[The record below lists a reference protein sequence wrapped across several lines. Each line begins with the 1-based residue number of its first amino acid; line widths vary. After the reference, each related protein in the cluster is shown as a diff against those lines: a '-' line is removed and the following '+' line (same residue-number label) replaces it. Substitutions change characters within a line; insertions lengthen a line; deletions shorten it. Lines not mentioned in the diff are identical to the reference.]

1 MLVLG
6 DSKNSE
12 ISLEGVLC
20 LLDRWRHLP
29 AYQLE
34 RRADILFAMFLPEVL
49 ATHFELEAEPTIVP
63 EFPIKELTNFRS
75 KKVDYFAYAS
85 DGRHSFLVELKT
97 DKESVSKS
105 RRNFLK
111 QKKFLQAAESKGLAR
126 LVCDTVNVAMHS
138 PYMQK
143 YVHLLW
149 RLQELDLLSGVES
162 VFEYAFPIRRGVKGK
177 LSDVKVTYHK
187 DVPDTKLVYVA
198 PCEVAGVNTIDF
210 NEFAEVIKKGGADGT
225 RRTFACYLKN
235 WAAECAG
242 SRDPRKWSKC

>member
-1 MLVLG
+1 MSG
-6 DSKNSE
+6 DDSKNSE

-49 ATHFELEAEPTIVP
+49 ARHFELEAEPTIVP
-63 EFPIKELTNFRS
+63 EFPIKQLTNFRS
-75 KKVDYFAYAS
+75 KNVDYFAYAS
-85 DGRHSFLVELKT
+85 DGKHSFLVELKT
-97 DKESVSKS
+97 DMASVSEVQKE
-105 RRNFLK
+105 RLK
-111 QKKFLQAAESKGLAR
+111 EAAGEGLAK
-126 LVCDTVNVAMHS
+126 LVCDTVKVAIRS
-138 PYMQK
+138 PRQQK

-162 VFEYAFPIRRGVKGK
+162 VFDWAFPIVRRGVKRK
-177 LSDVKVTYHK
+177 LSDVKVTDHK
-187 DVPDTKLVYVA
+187 DVQDTKLVYVA

-210 NEFAEVIKKGGADGT
+210 NEFAEVIKKRGADST